1 MKAFSVTNK
10 HPKWTLHTLLEDL
23 ILFLKKEFSAEIYT
37 QEGGTKLIESLGH
50 SIGDCEVVIY
60 DESSDTLKAISY
72 GEHNNGLLQVF
83 ENRNS
88 KNDILVLA
96 HLREWGILDLEKYKK
111 KYKYNLTNTNFLTYS
126 PFMDYGEIYNIRKNI
141 KFDNMIDQAFFR
153 CTTGRGDEFELE
165 RLGLTNARFSG
176 EALDKYLKRAIT
188 YKLGLSI
195 SGCSE
200 ICHRDIEYMAIGLP
214 LMRFEFLNQY
224 NPHLIPNHHYI
235 SISREG
241 LPKDSKKDQA
251 GGKDYIIRYQ
261 DRYNEVKNDQ
271 ELLDHV
277 SLSART
283 YYEENCTKENRLK
296 KIISHLNL

>member
-1 MKAFSVTNK
+1 VKAFLVTNK
-10 HPKWTLHTLLEDL
+10 HPKWTFHALLEDL
-23 ILFLKKEFSAEIYT
+23 ILFLKKQFSAEIYI
-37 QEGGTKLIESLGH
+37 QEGGSQLIESLGY
-50 SIGDCEVVIY
+50 SMGDAEVLIY
-60 DESSDTLKAISY
+60 DEHSDTLKAISY
-72 GEHNNGLLQVF
+72 GEFNNGLLQVF

-88 KNDILVLA
+88 RNDILVLA
-96 HLREWGILDLEKYKK
+96 HLREWGILNLDQYKK

-126 PFMDYGEIYNIRKNI
+126 PFMDYDKIYKIRKNI
-141 KFDNMIDQAFFR
+141 KFDSMIDQAFFR

-165 RLGLTNARFSG
+165 KIGLINSRFPVKSL
-176 EALDKYLKRAIT
+176 EEYLKKAIT

-214 LMRFEFLNQY
+214 LMRFEFLNKY
-224 NPHLIPNHHYI
+224 NPHLRPNHHYI

-241 LPKDSKKDQA
+241 LPKDSNRDQA

-283 YYEENCTKENRLK
+283 YYEENCTKKNRLK